1 MIKKD
6 LKILSICKS
15 TITMNTTEKLKLVVS
30 RIIEANTIRE
40 LLNRDKLN
48 ETLAELPNI
57 LEALKESVSINT
69 NRFEQSYV
77 DPIALSRLP
86 QLNQLLAQA
95 GPEELDNIANTAL
108 FIMER
113 EIFSISKKI
122 LEDQ

>member
-30 RIIEANTIRE
+30 RIIEANSIRE

-48 ETLAELPNI
+48 ETLTELPNI

-69 NRFEQSYV
+69 NRFEQSFV
-77 DPIALSRLP
+77 DPISLSRLP

-122 LEDQ
+122 LEQQ

>member
-1 MIKKD
+1 
-6 LKILSICKS
+6 
-15 TITMNTTEKLKLVVS
+15 MNTTEKLKLIVS
-30 RIIEANTIRE
+30 RIIEAHSIRE
-40 LLNRDKLN
+40 LLNKDKLN
-48 ETLAELPNI
+48 ETLVELPHI

-86 QLNQLLAQA
+86 QLNQLLAQ
-95 GPEELDNIANTAL
+95 GNSEELSNVADTAI

-122 LEDQ
+122 LEQQ

>member
-1 MIKKD
+1 M
-6 LKILSICKS
+6 S
-15 TITMNTTEKLKLVVS
+15 NTEKLKLVVS
-30 RIIEANTIRE
+30 RIIEAYSIRE
-40 LLNRDKLN
+40 LLNKEKLN
-48 ETLAELPNI
+48 ETLAELPHL
-57 LEALKESVSINT
+57 LEALGESISINT
-69 NRFEQSYV
+69 NRFDQSFV

-122 LEDQ
+122 VEQQ